1 MVISSLKDR
10 VKARIPVG
18 PLQIY
23 RVLRSG
29 DVVRMCRFLFKSDS
43 RVKLSRRWTIL
54 KQMLRVSR
62 NVTCYHTES
71 ELLAPISA
79 MLSLSTENG
88 GVIVE
93 AGCFKGGSTAKLSLA
108 AALAGRVLYVFDSF
122 EGMPENQEPHDTNI
136 WGGAV
141 RFPAGS
147 YKGAMEEVTN
157 NVQQFGDIGVC
168 RFVKGFF
175 DQTLPAFQESIA
187 LAYLDVDL
195 ASSTLTCL
203 RYLWPRLAPGG
214 ILFSQDGHLPLVLDV
229 FNDDAFWARELGTP
243 KPEIHGLGI
252 SKVIWCR
259 KETA

>member
-1 MVISSLKDR
+1 VPTSLKER
-10 VKARIPVG
+10 FKSRIPAG

-29 DVVRMCRFLFKSDS
+29 DIVRMCGFLFSSNS
-43 RVKLSRRWTIL
+43 RARLSRRWTIL
-54 KQMLRVSR
+54 NRMLRISR

-71 ELLAPISA
+71 ELLAPIIAVLEISGE
-79 MLSLSTENG
+79 TR

-93 AGCFKGGSTAKLSLA
+93 AGCYKGGSTAKLSLA
-108 AALAGRVLYVFDSF
+108 AGVAGRLLYVFDSF
-122 EGMPENQEPHDTNI
+122 EGMPANEEPHDTNI

-157 NVQQFGDIGVC
+157 NVRQFGDIGVC

-175 DQTLPAFQESIA
+175 DQTLPSFQESVA

-195 ASSTLTCL
+195 ASSTVTCL
-203 RYLWPRLAPGG
+203 RYLWPRLTPGG
-214 ILFSQDGHLPLVLDV
+214 IIVSQDGHLPLVLRV
-229 FNDDAFWARELGTP
+229 FNDDEFWARELGTA
-243 KPEIHGLGI
+243 KPEIHGFGK
-252 SKVIWCR
+252 SKLIWCR
-259 KETA
+259 KEGA

>member
-1 MVISSLKDR
+1 LLLSLKDR

-29 DVVRMCRFLFKSDS
+29 DILRMSGFLFHAAS
-43 RVKLSRRWTIL
+43 RAQLFRRWTIL

-79 MLSLSTENG
+79 VLALSQENG

-93 AGCFKGGSTAKLSLA
+93 AGCYKGGSTAKLSLA
-108 AALAGRVLYVFDSF
+108 AGVAGRLLYVFDSF
-122 EGMPENQEPHDTNI
+122 EGMPENEEPHDTNI

-147 YKGAMEEVTN
+147 YKGAMEEVAN
-157 NVQQFGDIGVC
+157 NVERFGEIGVC

-175 DQTLPAFQESIA
+175 DQTLPGFQESIA

-229 FNDDAFWARELGTP
+229 FNDDAFWVRELGTP
-243 KPEIHGLGI
+243 KPEIHGFGT

-259 KETA
+259 KETAG

>member
-1 MVISSLKDR
+1 MKER
-10 VKARIPVG
+10 VKERIPVG

-23 RVLRSG
+23 RVFRSG
-29 DVVRMCRFLFKSDS
+29 DILRMCGFLLKSDS
-43 RVKLSRRWTIL
+43 YAQLSRRCTML
-54 KQMLRVSR
+54 RQMLRVSR

-79 MLSLSTENG
+79 VLALSTASG

-93 AGCFKGGSTAKLSLA
+93 AGCCKGGSTAKLSLA
-108 AALAGRVLYVFDSF
+108 AGVAGRLLYVFDSF
-122 EGMPENQEPHDTNI
+122 EGMPENDEPLGTNI

-147 YKGAMEEVTN
+147 YKGAMDEVTN
-157 NVQQFGDIGVC
+157 NVERFGDIGVC

-175 DQTLPAFQESIA
+175 DQTLPGFQEAVA

-203 RYLWPRLAPGG
+203 KYLWPRLAPGG
-214 ILFSQDGHLPLVLDV
+214 MIFSQDGHLPLVLGV
-229 FNDDAFWARELGTP
+229 FNDDEFWARELGTA
-243 KPEIHGLGI
+243 KPEIHGFGR

-259 KETA
+259 KESA